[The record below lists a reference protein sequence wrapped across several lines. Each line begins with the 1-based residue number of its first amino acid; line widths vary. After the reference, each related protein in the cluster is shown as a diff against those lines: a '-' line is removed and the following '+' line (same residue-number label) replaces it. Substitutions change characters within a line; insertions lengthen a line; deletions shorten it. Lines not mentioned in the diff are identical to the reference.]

1 MKKRIGF
8 KNTIF
13 AFCEWDTEVM
23 YLQCLSTSL
32 RVWTH
37 PHKIWEVNI
46 NNIIRQIEKIW
57 NHLKINYKINKTD
70 IKQYPIKIFYLVDI
84 DTIKTKKEVD
94 LIKKKFKQ
102 EWIEILFSNK
112 NIELFILEHY
122 TYYNKESKS
131 YISEIKKYTSDYKK
145 WESTTTKW
153 IFKWIIENNLDILK
167 QNIKKLKDFHESNG
181 KSHIYDM
188 NPYSEVI
195 NLIEYVLRFSEN
207 N

>member
-46 NNIIRQIEKIW
+46 NNIVRQIEKIW

-94 LIKKKFKQ
+94 FIKERFKQ

-131 YISEIKKYTSDYKK
+131 YISEIKKHTPDYKK

-153 IFKWIIENNLDILK
+153 IFEGIIENNLDILK
-167 QNIKKLKDFHESNG
+167 QNIKKLKDFHESSG
-181 KSHIYDM
+181 RFHIYDM